1 MKNIRKY
8 ILVPL
13 LSLPM
18 LFNTGCDDYLDVNN
32 NIDSP
37 DYVED
42 YIYLSGIIQTYQDIT
57 YDLTYVFLPMT
68 SMWTTGNGYGY
79 ASHFYPKASDTG
91 QLIWRT
97 VYWNQGVNL
106 ENMIKQAEEAGHW
119 RLAGIGYA
127 IKAFSW
133 DILTKVYVDVPLKQ
147 AFDSERVNFDYDY
160 QPDIYEAVREWAYK
174 AIEYLEK
181 EDNTVYGSQIS
192 ANDWIYK
199 GDAAKWKKFAY
210 GVIVLNLTSLTNKTD
225 FTTKYA
231 DELIA
236 AAGKALQT
244 SDDDAMVEVAGGSGS
259 VAYSGYNNFWG
270 TQRGNLSL
278 ANTTTYGYY
287 QNDYMVQL
295 MTGTIPKYGSDGKRV
310 KQNPVVNPYY
320 QYELLDQQYITDTL
334 VNVQGHY
341 DPRVAV
347 KLSTTDDPTYVGL
360 DNDSIVKAHRYYG
373 GRDNITRTNP
383 ADKATT
389 PHLYGRTAAVKNST
403 QSLPNDGI
411 GRWLFRDNAPY
422 VLMTAAE
429 IKFCLA
435 EAYWKK
441 GDKTNAYK
449 AFKDGVRQDLD
460 FTVKPLYPGT
470 TGVEGGGDKI
480 TKAVYNRLANEYYAG
495 PYVEGLGEANLTLSH
510 IMLQKFVALY
520 PFGAIEAWTDQRK
533 YHYDIVYTGDYPKM
547 DNGWDAT
554 RLITTKLDDD
564 PTKVF
569 KGFYLGATKDI
580 EFRNVAFNID
590 NAGSPSYRIRPRY
603 NSEYVWNIEG
613 LQKLKPIPGDAP
625 NYQCSIPWFAY
636 PGEYPAN

>member
-1 MKNIRKY
+1 MKMKKIRTY
-8 ILVPL
+8 ILVSFL
-13 LSLPM
+13 CLPA

-42 YIYLSGIIQTYQDIT
+42 YIYLSGIIQTYQDIAQ
-57 YDLTYVFLPMT
+57 DLTYAFLPMT
-68 SMWTTGNGYGY
+68 SMWTTTNGFGF
-79 ASHFYPKASDTG
+79 ADHFWRKASASNDTG

-97 VYWNQGVNL
+97 VYWNQGMNL
-106 ENMIKQAEEAGHW
+106 ENMINQAEAAERWH
-119 RLAGIGYA
+119 LAGIGYA
-127 IKAFSW
+127 IKAYSW
-133 DILTKVYVDVPLKQ
+133 DILTKVYADLPLKQ
-147 AFDSERVNFDYDY
+147 AFDSERVSFDYDY
-160 QPDIYEAVREWAYK
+160 QPDVYEAVRAWAYK

-181 EDNTVYGSQIS
+181 EDKSVYGSVITT
-192 ANDWIYK
+192 NDWIYK
-199 GDAAKWKKFAY
+199 GDVAKWKKFAY
-210 GVIVLNLTSLTNKTD
+210 SVIVLNLTSLSNKKD
-225 FTTKYA
+225 FNTKYA

-244 SDDDAMVEVAGGSGS
+244 SDDDAMVAIAGGSGS
-259 VAYSGYNNFWG
+259 VTYSGYNNFWG
-270 TQRGNLSL
+270 TQRGNLGV
-278 ANTTTYGYY
+278 AYF

-295 MTGTIPKYGSDGKRV
+295 MTGTIPKYGADGKRV
-310 KQNPVVNPYY
+310 KQPTPVPNPYY
-320 QYELLDQQYITDTL
+320 TYELLDQQFIADTL
-334 VNVQGHY
+334 LSVTGHY

-347 KLSTTDDPTYVGL
+347 KLSTDSDPEYTGIDDEQ
-360 DNDSIVKAHRYYG
+360 SVKAHKYYG
-373 GRDNITRTNP
+373 GRNNTTRANP
-383 ADKATT
+383 VGTATT
-389 PHLYGRTAAVKNST
+389 PQLYGRIDAVKNST
-403 QSLPNDGI
+403 TTLPNDGI

-441 GDKTNAYK
+441 GDKANAYK
-449 AFKDGVRQDLD
+449 AFKDGVRQDLN
-460 FTVKPLYPGT
+460 FTVKPLYPGA
-470 TGVEGGGDKI
+470 TGIIGGGDKI
-480 TKAVYNRLANEYYAG
+480 TKALYTKLANEYYAG

-520 PFGAIEAWTDQRK
+520 PFGAIEAWTDLRK

-547 DNGWDAT
+547 GNGWDAT

-564 PTKVF
+564 ATKVF

-590 NAGSPSYRIRPRY
+590 NNGAPCYRIRPRY
-603 NSEYVWNIEG
+603 NSEYLWNIEA
-613 LQKLKPIPGDAP
+613 LENLSPIPGTAAD
-625 NYQCSIPWFAY
+625 YQCSIPWFAY

>member
-1 MKNIRKY
+1 MKNMKKY
-8 ILVPL
+8 ILVPF
-13 LSLPM
+13 LSLLV

-32 NIDSP
+32 NVDSP

-42 YIYLSGIIQTYQDIT
+42 YIYLSGIIQTYQDIA

-68 SMWTTGNGYGY
+68 SMWSTTNTYGY
-79 ASHFYPKASDTG
+79 ASHFYPKNSDTG

-97 VYWNQGVNL
+97 VYWNQGMNL

-127 IKAFSW
+127 IKAFGW
-133 DILTKVYVDVPLKQ
+133 DLLTKIYVDLPLKQ
-147 AFDSERVNFDYDY
+147 AFDSERLHFDYDY
-160 QPDIYEAVREWAYK
+160 QPDIYEAVRAWAYK
-174 AIEYLEK
+174 AIECLEK
-181 EDNTVYGSQIS
+181 EDNTLYYSKIS

-210 GVIVLNLTSLTNKTD
+210 SVIVLNLASLSNKTD
-225 FTTKYA
+225 FVSKYA
-231 DELIA
+231 DELIE
-236 AAGKALQT
+236 AAGKAMQT

-259 VAYSGYNNFWG
+259 VAYAGYNNFWG
-270 TQRGNLSL
+270 TQRGNLG
-278 ANTTTYGYY
+278 TTYF
-287 QNDYMVQL
+287 QHDYMVQL
-295 MTGTIPKYGSDGKRV
+295 MTGTIPKYGADSKRV
-310 KQNPVVNPYY
+310 KQDPIVNSYY
-320 QYELLDQQYITDTL
+320 RYELLDQQYITDTL
-334 VNVQGHY
+334 VNQTGHY

-347 KLSTTDDPTYVGL
+347 KLSTTDDPQYTSI
-360 DNDSIVKAHRYYG
+360 DNIESVKAYKYYG
-373 GRDNITRTNP
+373 GNSNTARANP
-383 ADKATT
+383 GATVTT
-389 PHLYGRTAAVKNST
+389 PQLYGRIETVKNST
-403 QSLPNDGI
+403 TTLPNDGI

-441 GDKTNAYK
+441 GDKASAYQ
-449 AFKDGVRQDLD
+449 AFKDGVRQDLN
-460 FTVKPLYPGT
+460 FTVKPLYPGSS
-470 TGVEGGGDKI
+470 GVIGGGDKI
-480 TKAVYNRLANEYYAG
+480 TKAAYSKAADEYYAG

-510 IMLQKFVALY
+510 IMMQKFVALY

-533 YHYDIVYTGDYPKM
+533 YHYDIQYTGDYPKKG
-547 DNGWDAT
+547 DGWDAT
-554 RLITTKLDDD
+554 RLITTKSDDD

-590 NAGSPSYRIRPRY
+590 NDGSPSYRIRPRY
-603 NSEYVWNIEG
+603 NSEYVWNVEG
-613 LQKLKPIPGDAP
+613 LSKLSPIPGTEP